1 MSELSTLEHKIV
13 SLILEESAGKSEP
26 EVALQLSNDP
36 AICKLINDL
45 RGCVINLGTGVAL
58 SDSNAHK
65 EVDAAYV
72 SEQVSSLV
80 PFSDEQSPSPLQND
94 VNQDHEHDAQMDVV
108 QINPEPSRHEMNEPP
123 GHENADTTNQQSSVQ
138 AESAIAEAQP
148 ALSTASEAEMS
159 GITDSD
165 DTSETAESHSQSE
178 AILLRPGEIP
188 HKKTEERSPAIQK
201 APDVSIILANARVGE
216 SFDALVDIITDSG
229 VTAEVTDI
237 HFPQDIGLLFCKNE
251 KRLKG
256 TPAFSGNF
264 DMTVKWSCPS
274 YPDNEKK
281 LLFVVNPDPKSL
293 WKVIDPPTDTPF
305 FKKSIDH
312 RNITSPTVNIVAAS
326 RRGRSHEHAG
336 TFRDDDFYINVSDE
350 SGWNVL
356 LVADGAG
363 SARFSREGS
372 RIVADTVGNYL
383 FSQLK
388 AEKGHEIKDRVLR
401 WNSEDQRAVW
411 DFMNHHFRQAAL
423 LAVHNISS
431 AAIMAQD
438 KVKSFST
445 TLLATVTFREG
456 SELFAASFWLGDGA
470 IAAYGPVGKVRVL
483 GAPDSGEY
491 AGQTRF
497 LDAEAVSDTG
507 FSKRISIGKW
517 NDVSHLVLMT
527 DGVSDPWFETDNGL
541 QNPTKWDTLMTELN
555 PLLSV
560 PDLASSQLVE
570 WLNFFS
576 PGNHDDRTIV
586 VLW

>member
-1 MSELSTLEHKIV
+1 MIFISMSV
-13 SLILEESAGKSEP
+13 
-26 EVALQLSNDP
+26 
-36 AICKLINDL
+36 
-45 RGCVINLGTGVAL
+45 
-58 SDSNAHK
+58 
-65 EVDAAYV
+65 
-72 SEQVSSLV
+72 
-80 PFSDEQSPSPLQND
+80 
-94 VNQDHEHDAQMDVV
+94 M
-108 QINPEPSRHEMNEPP
+108 
-123 GHENADTTNQQSSVQ
+123 
-138 AESAIAEAQP
+138 
-148 ALSTASEAEMS
+148 
-159 GITDSD
+159 
-165 DTSETAESHSQSE
+165 
-178 AILLRPGEIP
+178 
-188 HKKTEERSPAIQK
+188 
-201 APDVSIILANARVGE
+201 
-216 SFDALVDIITDSG
+216 
-229 VTAEVTDI
+229 
-237 HFPQDIGLLFCKNE
+237 
-251 KRLKG
+251 
-256 TPAFSGNF
+256 
-264 DMTVKWSCPS
+264 
-274 YPDNEKK
+274 
-281 LLFVVNPDPKSL
+281 NPD
-293 WKVIDPPTDTPF
+293 
-305 FKKSIDH
+305 
-312 RNITSPTVNIVAAS
+312 
-326 RRGRSHEHAG
+326 G
-336 TFRDDDFYINVSDE
+336 TCC
-350 SGWNVL
+350 WWQT
-356 LVADGAG
+356 GAG

-372 RIVADTVGNYL
+372 RIVAETVGNYL

-438 KVKSFST
+438 KAKSFST

-483 GAPDSGEY
+483 GAADSGEY

-497 LDAEAVSDTG
+497 LDAEAVSDSG

>member
-13 SLILEESAGKSEP
+13 SLILEESAGKSDP
-26 EVALQLSNDP
+26 EVALKLSNDP
-36 AICKLINDL
+36 AICGLINDL
-45 RGCVINLGTGVAL
+45 RECVRNPGLRLPL
-58 SDSNAHK
+58 SDATAHK

-72 SEQVSSLV
+72 SQQESSLLT
-80 PFSDEQSPSPLQND
+80 FCGEQSPPPIQND
-94 VNQDHEHDAQMDVV
+94 VNQNDDHNAQMDVV
-108 QINPEPSRHEMNEPP
+108 QIKPETSRQDMNETPV
-123 GHENADTTNQQSSVQ
+123 HETADTTNQQSSVQ
-138 AESAIAEAQP
+138 ALSVINDVQQ
-148 ALSTASEAEMS
+148 ALSTASEAEIS
-159 GITDSD
+159 GIIDSD
-165 DTSETAESHSQSE
+165 DTLESAESPRQSE

-188 HKKTEERSPAIQK
+188 HKKTTEHSPTLQK

-216 SFDALVDIITDSG
+216 SFDALVDVITDSG

-237 HFPQDIGLLFCKNE
+237 HFSQDIGLLFCKKE

-264 DMTVKWSCPS
+264 EMTVKWSCPS
-274 YPDNEKK
+274 HSDNEKK

-293 WKVIDPPTDTPF
+293 WKVIDPPADAPF

-312 RNITSPTVNIVAAS
+312 RNISSATVNIVAAS

-372 RIVADTVGNYL
+372 RIVAETVGNYL

-438 KVKSFST
+438 KAKSFST

-483 GAPDSGEY
+483 GAADSGEY

-497 LDAEAVSDTG
+497 LDAEAVSDSG

-541 QNPTKWDTLMTELN
+541 QNPTK
-555 PLLSV
+555 
-560 PDLASSQLVE
+560 
-570 WLNFFS
+570 
-576 PGNHDDRTIV
+576 
-586 VLW
+586 

>member
-1 MSELSTLEHKIV
+1 MSELNTLEHKIV
-13 SLILEESAGKSEP
+13 SLILEESAGKSAP
-26 EVALQLSNDP
+26 EVALLLSSDP
-36 AICKLINDL
+36 AICGLINDL
-45 RGCVINLGTGVAL
+45 RKCVIKFGPGLPL
-58 SDSNAHK
+58 SDATTHT
-65 EVDAAYV
+65 ETDAAYV
-72 SEQVSSLV
+72 SQQESSLV
-80 PFSDEQSPSPLQND
+80 PFSDEQSPPPIQND
-94 VNQDHEHDAQMDVV
+94 VNQNQDHYTHLDVV
-108 QINPEPSRHEMNEPP
+108 QINPETSRQEVNEPP
-123 GHENADTTNQQSSVQ
+123 VHESADTTNQQSSVQ
-138 AESAIAEAQP
+138 AESAITDVHP
-148 ALSTASEAEMS
+148 ALSTASEADMS
-159 GITDSD
+159 SITDSD
-165 DTSETAESHSQSE
+165 DTSERAESPRQPE

-188 HKKTEERSPAIQK
+188 HKKTTEHSPPLQK
-201 APDVSIILANARVGE
+201 APDVSILLANARVGE

-229 VTAEVTDI
+229 VTAEITDI
-237 HFPQDIGLLFCKNE
+237 HFSQDIGLLFCKND

-256 TPAFSGNF
+256 TPTFSGNF

-274 YPDNEKK
+274 HPDNEKK

-293 WKVIDPPTDTPF
+293 WKVIDPPIDAHF
-305 FKKSIDH
+305 FKESIDH
-312 RNITSPTVNIVAAS
+312 RNITSATVNIVAAS

-431 AAIMAQD
+431 AAILAQD
-438 KVKSFST
+438 KAKSFST

>member
-1 MSELSTLEHKIV
+1 MNALNTLEHKIV
-13 SLILEESAGKSEP
+13 SLILEESAGKSDP

-36 AICKLINDL
+36 AICGLINGL
-45 RGCVINLGTGVAL
+45 RECVINQGPGLPWSDAIAKNKSDTANVSQQEISLAPL
-58 SDSNAHK
+58 SD
-65 EVDAAYV
+65 E
-72 SEQVSSLV
+72 L
-80 PFSDEQSPSPLQND
+80 PSPPEQNNESQNHD
-94 VNQDHEHDAQMDVV
+94 RDAQMNIV
-108 QINPEPSRHEMNEPP
+108 QINPEPSREEMEAPPVHEI
-123 GHENADTTNQQSSVQ
+123 ADTNNLQTAVTDAQQ
-138 AESAIAEAQP
+138 
-148 ALSTASEAEMS
+148 ALSTASEAEVPCIS
-159 GITDSD
+159 GSD
-165 DTSETAESHSQSE
+165 DTSGTAESPRQSE

-188 HKKTEERSPAIQK
+188 HKKTEERSPAPQI

-229 VTAEVTDI
+229 VKAEVTDI
-237 HFPQDIGLLFCKNE
+237 QFSQDIGLLFCKNE

-274 YPDNEKK
+274 HPDNEKK

-293 WKVIDPPTDTPF
+293 WKVIEPPTDAPF

-312 RNITSPTVNIVAAS
+312 QNITSATVNIVAAS

-388 AEKGHEIKDRVLR
+388 AEKGHEIKNRVLR

-431 AAIMAQD
+431 AAILAQD
-438 KVKSFST
+438 RAKSFST

-470 IAAYGPVGKVRVL
+470 IAAYGPAGKIRVL

-541 QNPTKWDTLMTELN
+541 QNPTKWDSLMTELN

-576 PGNHDDRTIV
+576 PGNHDDRTII